1 MLTTSDGRR
10 LKIFDDG
17 IVVNKELPKWKNSK
31 KRVELKREQQRKDEG
46 DEPKKKEGNI
56 YFTQVDLGTT
66 STNSSSF
73 ILNTNNALIPET
85 INEESSVTPEGYS
98 NEKFNKANF
107 DEAAKMAI
115 KDLTDFINEKGVST
129 IFGNVYSSS
138 WGNTISVNGAID
150 GGGEKNKT
158 VNWFG
163 RLIEK
168 LTAKKEKE
176 ATYSLSVL
184 DFFENIKLIGKGS
197 AETYKDRVMKYLD
210 ALHTAEITGQEALK
224 QKLVREMFVNKY
236 EAELYANGYYY
247 VVTEKQVLDFAS
259 KTEKGVDLIYL
270 KNFARPL
277 PEKVVKKLIALDNL
291 EVFDNYAILTYD
303 PQKKDKIETEA
314 ERAKRKDPILFGLI
328 SGSDKLYYI
337 TDWVDE
343 FCDLTLAQ
351 FVDTLGIKKKD
362 LKME

>member
-1 MLTTSDGRR
+1 MLTTNDGRR
-10 LKIFDDG
+10 LRIFEDG
-17 IVVNKELPKWKNSK
+17 IVVNKELPKWKNSR
-31 KRVELKREQQRKDEG
+31 KRVELKKEEKRKEEG
-46 DEPKKKEGNI
+46 DEPKKVEGNI
-56 YFTQVDLGTT
+56 YFTQVDLGTST
-66 STNSSSF
+66 TNSSSF
-73 ILNTNNALIPET
+73 MLTNNSVPVLPNET
-85 INEESSVTPEGYS
+85 EEMKG
-98 NEKFNKANF
+98 FDKAEF

-115 KDLTDFINEKGVST
+115 KDLTDFINEKGIST
-129 IFGNVYSSS
+129 IFGNVYSSN
-138 WGNTISVNGAID
+138 WGNTVSISAN
-150 GGGEKNKT
+150 GGEPENKQ
-158 VNWFG
+158 NWLG
-163 RLIEK
+163 KLIEK
-168 LTAKKEKE
+168 LTTKKEGKE
-176 ATYSLSVL
+176 VYSLSVL

-197 AETYKDRVMKYLD
+197 AETYKDRVMKYLE

-236 EAELYANGYYY
+236 EAELYANGFYY

-277 PEKVVKKLIALDNL
+277 PDKVVKKLITLDNL

-303 PQKKDKIETEA
+303 PQKKDRIETEA
-314 ERAKRKDPILFGLI
+314 ERVKRRDPILFGLI

-337 TDWVDE
+337 TDWIDDY
-343 FCDLTLAQ
+343 CDLTLAQ